1 MEPHTWK
8 VEWNE
13 GMSVG
18 IHEIDADHKR
28 FILLIDDLNRAIV
41 DRMDLEYV
49 KKRLQLILDDAARH
63 FAHEEKLLQEWR
75 YPDANEH
82 AKKHAAALKSLEAIQ
97 EQLFAYK
104 MTSEWI
110 DVGLKVKDILINHM
124 LTEDS
129 KYAEFYRNTL
139 KARGKP

>member
-18 IHEIDADHKR
+18 IHEIDVDHKR
-28 FILLIDDLNRAIV
+28 FILLIGDLNRAIV
-41 DRMDLEYV
+41 DRMDLEEI
-49 KKRLQLILDDAARH
+49 KRRLQLILDDAAKH
-63 FAHEEKLLQEWR
+63 FAHEEKLLREWR
-75 YPDANEH
+75 YPDAAEH
-82 AKKHAAALKSLEAIQ
+82 AKKHAHALKSLEEIQ
-97 EQLFAYK
+97 DQLFAYK

-110 DVGLKVKDILINHM
+110 DVGIKVKDILINHM

-129 KYAEFYRNTL
+129 KYAEFYRSTI
-139 KARGKP
+139 KPRGKP